1 MALEVYANQDL
12 PFEKLVEA
20 IQPERDLSQTPLF
33 QVCFVLQNAPRGT
46 LTLPALELNAIEVHN
61 GTTKY
66 DLLLL
71 VSEKPEGLTCTVEY
85 STDLFEAASVQRLL
99 SHYRVLL
106 ESIVENPDE
115 RIAAFSLLTAAE
127 EEVILTE
134 WNTPS
139 NQFRHETCLPDLLE
153 LQVNRTPDNVA
164 VVSEGTEV
172 TYSELNGR
180 ANQLAHRLQ
189 ALGVGPE
196 TLVGICIERS
206 LEMLIGILG
215 ILKAGG
221 GYLPLDPSYPQS
233 RLTFMLED
241 AQVPVLLTQAKLAPK
256 LPADDTNVICL
267 DSDWRSIASER
278 IENPLRRSGPQNVAY
293 VIYTSGSTGKPK
305 GCQIEHRNLV
315 HYLDWANQYYFQD
328 SREGNFPIFS
338 SLSFDLTVTSV
349 FLPLLRGRT
358 IQVFSQDM
366 EIAQILK
373 EIFAGSSG
381 IDCVKLTPSHVSLLE
396 NLDIANSPVRIAIVG
411 GEALTPRHVRLLQ
424 DLNPEMR
431 IFNEYGPTEA
441 TVGCVV
447 SRVSPDQQR
456 ILIGKPIQNT
466 SVYILDDMRNLVPVG
481 VIGEMYIGG
490 PGVARGYLN
499 RPELTRERFIADPF
513 SVDSAAR
520 LYKTGDLARFLPDGN
535 LECLGR
541 VDEQVKIRGFRVE
554 LGEIEMTLDTHP
566 GIRQSVVVARED
578 HAGDKRLVAY
588 LVPEPDYAG
597 SEPEETL
604 ALEQVSQWTETFDES
619 YQGGADAIEASFNIT
634 GWNSSYTDQPIDSGE
649 MRGWVETTVDRIRS
663 LRPERVLEIG
673 CGTGLLLFRLAPA
686 CERYYGADI
695 SQTALRF
702 LQKHLARPDLNLHH
716 VTLKRK
722 AAHELDRELEPG
734 GFTTVVLNSVAQYFP
749 GLDYFMR
756 VIDNAVKSM
765 GAGGAV
771 FIGDLR
777 SFPLLEEFHTSVQMY
792 QSPDTMS
799 CSQLRQRIRSKIRQ
813 EGELLIDPAFFLAL
827 QQGNPAISRV
837 EIQLKRGRAHN
848 ELTLFRY
855 DVILHIGSSPV
866 SSTECEWLDWRK
878 HGLTI
883 KQLHGLLQETSPKIL
898 GLINVPNARL
908 RAACGAVR
916 ILSSDD
922 EPATVGELR
931 AALEGSATTA
941 VEPDDLWDMEQDL
954 PYKVEIRPSS
964 VSEDGCFDTLF
975 RRTDASGSIENPAM
989 VRFPGQTDVICPW
1002 GTYANSPLQ
1011 QRATG
1016 KLVPQVRQW
1025 LDDKLPEYMRPSTYL
1040 LLDSLPLTTNGKAN
1054 RRALPAPD
1062 ELRPEG
1068 EREYVAPSSPSEELV
1083 AGIIAE
1089 VLQIGRVGALDDF
1102 FDLGGHSLSAVQV
1115 ISRIR
1120 RAFQIE
1126 LSIQALFESPTVAG
1140 LVSVIEKIQHG
1151 SGGLVPPPI
1160 APAPRSQPLPLSIAQ
1175 QRLWI
1180 LDQLEPNNPLYNV
1193 PRAIRMVG
1201 NLATD
1206 ALRTALNSVVRRH
1219 EVLRTKYRVEGDEPI
1234 QVIAPELQV
1243 ELPLVDLRALAPAE
1257 RENEVRRIIQ
1267 EECSKA
1273 IDLAKDHIFRC
1284 LLLKLSAQEHILF
1297 LNLHHIATDGW
1308 SNGVLTRDL
1317 AAFYGAALEGK
1328 PLSVPELTIQYAD
1341 YAVWQRNCLSGAV
1354 LEKQLEYWKGRLKGA
1369 PAVLEIP
1376 TDRPRP
1382 AVQTFR
1388 GASYVAG
1395 LPSSLMDGVRILSR
1409 QHEATVFMTLLA
1421 AFQCLILY
1429 YSKQPDIVI
1438 GTDVAGR
1445 NDVRTEALIGF
1456 FVNLIVLRTD
1466 LSGNPSVAELLG
1478 RVRETALGAYAHQD
1492 TPFDKLVEELR
1503 PERSLS
1509 HNPLVQILFVQNTRT
1524 HTQVQMPRLQMSNVP
1539 LDLPSKFDLMVLVA
1553 ESTPDTPVKW
1563 VYSRDLFDS
1572 PTIER
1577 MAFLYQIAVEKITTE
1592 GDMRLSEI
1600 MGSLAEAEQRHR
1612 ATENRK
1618 FLDISLQR
1626 LNQIKQRAA
1635 TRY

>member
-1 MALEVYANQDL
+1 M
-12 PFEKLVEA
+12 
-20 IQPERDLSQTPLF
+20 S
-33 QVCFVLQNAPRGT
+33 
-46 LTLPALELNAIEVHN
+46 
-61 GTTKY
+61 
-66 DLLLL
+66 
-71 VSEKPEGLTCTVEY
+71 
-85 STDLFEAASVQRLL
+85 
-99 SHYRVLL
+99 
-106 ESIVENPDE
+106 
-115 RIAAFSLLTAAE
+115 
-127 EEVILTE
+127 
-134 WNTPS
+134 
-139 NQFRHETCLPDLLE
+139 
-153 LQVNRTPDNVA
+153 
-164 VVSEGTEV
+164 
-172 TYSELNGR
+172 
-180 ANQLAHRLQ
+180 
-189 ALGVGPE
+189 
-196 TLVGICIERS
+196 
-206 LEMLIGILG
+206 
-215 ILKAGG
+215 
-221 GYLPLDPSYPQS
+221 
-233 RLTFMLED
+233 
-241 AQVPVLLTQAKLAPK
+241 
-256 LPADDTNVICL
+256 
-267 DSDWRSIASER
+267 
-278 IENPLRRSGPQNVAY
+278 
-293 VIYTSGSTGKPK
+293 
-305 GCQIEHRNLV
+305 
-315 HYLDWANQYYFQD
+315 
-328 SREGNFPIFS
+328 
-338 SLSFDLTVTSV
+338 
-349 FLPLLRGRT
+349 
-358 IQVFSQDM
+358 
-366 EIAQILK
+366 
-373 EIFAGSSG
+373 
-381 IDCVKLTPSHVSLLE
+381 
-396 NLDIANSPVRIAIVG
+396 
-411 GEALTPRHVRLLQ
+411 
-424 DLNPEMR
+424 
-431 IFNEYGPTEA
+431 
-441 TVGCVV
+441 
-447 SRVSPDQQR
+447 
-456 ILIGKPIQNT
+456 
-466 SVYILDDMRNLVPVG
+466 
-481 VIGEMYIGG
+481 
-490 PGVARGYLN
+490 
-499 RPELTRERFIADPF
+499 
-513 SVDSAAR
+513 
-520 LYKTGDLARFLPDGN
+520 KT
-535 LECLGR
+535 
-541 VDEQVKIRGFRVE
+541 
-554 LGEIEMTLDTHP
+554 
-566 GIRQSVVVARED
+566 
-578 HAGDKRLVAY
+578 
-588 LVPEPDYAG
+588 
-597 SEPEETL
+597 
-604 ALEQVSQWTETFDES
+604 
-619 YQGGADAIEASFNIT
+619 
-634 GWNSSYTDQPIDSGE
+634 
-649 MRGWVETTVDRIRS
+649 
-663 LRPERVLEIG
+663 
-673 CGTGLLLFRLAPA
+673 
-686 CERYYGADI
+686 
-695 SQTALRF
+695 
-702 LQKHLARPDLNLHH
+702 
-716 VTLKRK
+716 
-722 AAHELDRELEPG
+722 
-734 GFTTVVLNSVAQYFP
+734 
-749 GLDYFMR
+749 
-756 VIDNAVKSM
+756 
-765 GAGGAV
+765 
-771 FIGDLR
+771 
-777 SFPLLEEFHTSVQMY
+777 
-792 QSPDTMS
+792 
-799 CSQLRQRIRSKIRQ
+799 
-813 EGELLIDPAFFLAL
+813 
-827 QQGNPAISRV
+827 
-837 EIQLKRGRAHN
+837 
-848 ELTLFRY
+848 
-855 DVILHIGSSPV
+855 
-866 SSTECEWLDWRK
+866 
-878 HGLTI
+878 
-883 KQLHGLLQETSPKIL
+883 
-898 GLINVPNARL
+898 
-908 RAACGAVR
+908 
-916 ILSSDD
+916 
-922 EPATVGELR
+922 
-931 AALEGSATTA
+931 
-941 VEPDDLWDMEQDL
+941 
-954 PYKVEIRPSS
+954 
-964 VSEDGCFDTLF
+964 
-975 RRTDASGSIENPAM
+975 
-989 VRFPGQTDVICPW
+989 
-1002 GTYANSPLQ
+1002 
-1011 QRATG
+1011 
-1016 KLVPQVRQW
+1016 QVRQW

-1503 PERSLS
+1503 PERSLG

-1524 HTQVQMPRLQMSNVP
+1524 HTQVEMPRLQMSNVP